1 MALDQGLRENDRAT
15 LSPLDLKQLRDALRD
30 ALREV
35 RTSHPNSAL
44 VDLVEEK
51 IRAFETGQHE
61 FRSKVYYFCPSGG
74 MLNS

>member
-15 LSPLDLKQLRDALRD
+15 LSPLDLKQLRD